1 MSQKLTRTEDL
12 VRAHLIG
19 YGRADRAALEA
30 VATYRSWW
38 QVAVCELERRLA
50 RLIESL
56 PTEEVD
62 AIARRQINLN
72 ELATQALADLD
83 LERK

>member
-1 MSQKLTRTEDL
+1 MSQELTRNEDL

-30 VATYRSWW
+30 ISTYRSWR
-38 QVAVCELERRLA
+38 QVAMCELERRLV

-56 PTEEVD
+56 PIEEVE
-62 AIARRQINLN
+62 AIASRQINLN
-72 ELATQALADLD
+72 ELASQALADLD

>member
-1 MSQKLTRTEDL
+1 MSQELTRTEDL

-19 YGRADRAALEA
+19 YGRADRAELEA

-38 QVAVCELERRLA
+38 EVAVCELERRVV

-56 PTEEVD
+56 PAEEVE

-72 ELATQALADLD
+72 ELASQALADLD
-83 LERK
+83 LERQ